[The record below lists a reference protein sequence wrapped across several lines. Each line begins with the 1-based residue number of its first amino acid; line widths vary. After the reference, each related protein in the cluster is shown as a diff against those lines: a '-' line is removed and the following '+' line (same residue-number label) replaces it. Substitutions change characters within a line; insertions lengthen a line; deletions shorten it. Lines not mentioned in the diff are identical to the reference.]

1 MSQKTL
7 FKMIFSH
14 CPGNS
19 GFLPVVIFIFAQE
32 EITKLSQTTG
42 LTKPQIT
49 IWFTHERKKQGISG
63 IAKMR
68 GGKRQPLWIK
78 FPVLIEY
85 FETNPNPTKTERLEI
100 MEATGLTR
108 MQVYNYFY
116 KRRKRKNL

>member
-1 MSQKTL
+1 
-7 FKMIFSH
+7 MIIIYLR
-14 CPGNS
+14 NS
-19 GFLPVVIFIFAQE
+19 GFFPVVIFIFAQE
-32 EITKLSQTTG
+32 VITKLSQTTG

-49 IWFTHERKKQGISG
+49 RWFTNERQKQGITG
-63 IAKMR
+63 ISKMR
-68 GGKRQPLWIK
+68 GGKRQPLCIK